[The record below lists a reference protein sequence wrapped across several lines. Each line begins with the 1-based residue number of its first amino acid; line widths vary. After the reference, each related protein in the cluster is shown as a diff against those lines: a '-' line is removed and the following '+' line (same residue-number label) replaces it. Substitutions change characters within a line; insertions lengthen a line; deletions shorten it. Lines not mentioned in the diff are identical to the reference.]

1 MTHAHHHHHDRL
13 FPAEAAAKLDD
24 PARYERQP
32 PKAIVDA
39 LLLSAGSRVLDFG
52 AGTGYYAVPIAQRL
66 RELGPDGKVY
76 AVDSQPAMHEHLQ
89 AKLPGLEVA
98 PIETLTGSVDA
109 VQKMD
114 EGSVDRVV
122 LANVV
127 HEVPDRTALFEA
139 VARTLVPGG
148 MVLVVDWHPDGST
161 EHGPARDHRQSP
173 DEICR
178 YLTDAGFGDL
188 EALPCYPDHFV
199 LRANRR

>member
-39 LLLSAGSRVLDFG
+39 LLLAAGCRVLDFG

-66 RELGPDGKVY
+66 RELGAEGKVY
-76 AVDSQPAMHEHLQ
+76 AVDSQPAMHEHLK
-89 AKLPGLEVA
+89 AKLPGLDVA

-161 EHGPARDHRQSP
+161 EHGPPRDHRQSP

-178 YLTDAGFGDL
+178 YLNDAGFGDL